1 MIFSP
6 PCLAGPTGI
15 RWARMKTFFTG
26 FVLGVILT
34 VFTGW
39 YFFFARKTQP
49 VRHAQDVTASALQSA
64 ADTVQAKLVAWHLTS
79 ADIQEEL
86 TKTGKVVRR
95 QMRDF
100 GAAMADASADAA
112 ITGKIKAKFAL
123 DKDLSAWSISV
134 NTTGGH
140 VTLSGTVSSHKLI
153 GKAVMLALETDGV
166 REVSSTLQ
174 VKQR

>member
-1 MIFSP
+1 
-6 PCLAGPTGI
+6 
-15 RWARMKTFFTG
+15 MKTFFAG
-26 FVLGVILT
+26 FALGVVLT
-34 VFTGW
+34 AFTGW
-39 YFFFARKTQP
+39 YFFFARKNEH

-64 ADTVQAKLVAWHLTS
+64 VDAIEAKLVTWHLTS

-100 GAAMADASADAA
+100 GAAVADASADTA
-112 ITGKIKAKFAL
+112 ITAKIKAKFAL
-123 DKDLSAWSISV
+123 DRDLSGLSISV
-134 NTTGGH
+134 NTTAGR
-140 VTLSGTVSSHKLI
+140 VTLSGNVSSHKLI

-174 VKQR
+174 VKR